1 MKMVKIFFVAAMLVA
16 ALGTIAVAGGKE
28 DICTQVGTQNDIVTV
43 PPKKDIV
50 YDVKPCNPAFKEVQQ
65 SAGKKGI

>member
-1 MKMVKIFFVAAMLVA
+1 MKMVKILFVAMMLVA
-16 ALGTIAVAGGKE
+16 ALGTIAVASGKE
-28 DICTQVGTQNDIVTV
+28 DICTQVGTKNDIVTV
-43 PPKKDIV
+43 PPKNDIV